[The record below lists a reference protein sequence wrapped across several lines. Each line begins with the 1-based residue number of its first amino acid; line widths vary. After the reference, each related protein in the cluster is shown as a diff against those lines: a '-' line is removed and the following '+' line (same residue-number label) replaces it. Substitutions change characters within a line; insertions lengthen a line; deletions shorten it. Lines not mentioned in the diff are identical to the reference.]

1 MYILQQWRMLLSE
14 DRNQTSILLSNRLD
28 AYNAIMNQINE
39 LNAMTD
45 HMIENIVARG
55 VTEADINLLQSLSAL
70 IWVNVDLGLPNIPN
84 F

>member
-1 MYILQQWRMLLSE
+1 M
-14 DRNQTSILLSNRLD
+14 SNRLD

>member
-1 MYILQQWRMLLSE
+1 MLLSE